1 MLIND
6 SDKNM
11 KKFSQ
16 DKSDILDKT
25 DKILDKTD
33 NFN

>member
-16 DKSDILDKT
+16 DKLDILDKT